1 MTFIDD
7 PAADRRS
14 LMLNAPSICNGEK
27 TGHPC
32 RHYWAV
38 NQKFRSAN
46 SDTVRDGEKQRACTL
61 VPGWPLEW
69 TSEEAPT
76 KCNRYSPRP
85 KPGLLALV
93 QRAIGLASGYE
104 PVYKDFEEYRP
115 LSWDEIQK
123 LRAENPDRP
132 EDQGKHPFSFTVD
145 DIANGPQIGILKQ
158 GESLPGESKEITD
171 LVDGLF
177 GGKSNGILTKK
188 DD

>member
-1 MTFIDD
+1 
-7 PAADRRS
+7 
-14 LMLNAPSICNGEK
+14 MLNAPSICNGEK

-38 NQKFRSAN
+38 NQKFRAAN

-76 KCNRYSPRP
+76 KCNRYEPRP

-93 QRAIGLASGYE
+93 QRALRLASGYE
-104 PVYKDFEEYRP
+104 PVYKEFEEYRP
-115 LSWDEIQK
+115 LSWDEIKK
-123 LRAENPDRP
+123 LREENPDRP
-132 EDQGKHPFSFTVD
+132 EDALAAKNPLSWTAE
-145 DIANGPQIGILKQ
+145 DIANGPQIGILKP
-158 GESLPGESKEITD
+158 GESLPGESAEVKD

-177 GGKSNGILTKK
+177 SNTDRPDGIFTKK
-188 DD
+188 D